1 MVSTAPRRA
10 SLTCRLNLR
19 ARALR
24 LSTMGMLRPRIL
36 TSRVSPRA
44 RFRRLS
50 IGTLPTAV
58 GAPAANTVA
67 QALEGALASALGSPA
82 EGPRQHAFPALV
94 GGYEIADFR
103 RYFGAKTGS
112 VEHAIM
118 ADAGLQ
124 MVRAEAGGK
133 VGAQSLR
140 SHGLTD
146 PRNVVL
152 LAFDRHQRH

>member
-36 TSRVSPRA
+36 TSMVSPRA

-58 GAPAANTVA
+58 GAPDSAANTVA

-82 EGPRQHAFPALV
+82 EGPRQHAGTALV
-94 GGYEIADFR
+94 GGYAIVDFR

-118 ADAGLQ
+118 
-124 MVRAEAGGK
+124 
-133 VGAQSLR
+133 
-140 SHGLTD
+140 
-146 PRNVVL
+146 
-152 LAFDRHQRH
+152 